1 MPCKTQHWRK
11 HPAVIIIGL
20 GVVTSLLCGLLM
32 VEGAMDIAPIMA
44 TFSMLV
50 LATCSLLLPRLAVIQ
65 PRRQRTLNSLPICWI
80 WGVAL
85 MMLLGSFID
94 CFVAVDPE
102 SPIIIPFAII
112 MLPCG
117 LFGILPA
124 LIPYWIIENL
134 AD

>member
-1 MPCKTQHWRK
+1 MKK
-11 HPAVIIIGL
+11 HPAVIIIGSVSATWL
-20 GVVTSLLCGLLM
+20 ISRLLM
-32 VEGAMDIAPIMA
+32 VDGAMDDAPYMA
-44 TFSMLV
+44 AFSMLV
-50 LATCSLLLPRLAVIQ
+50 LVLCSMLLPRLAVIK
-65 PRRQRTLNSLPICWI
+65 PRRKRTLNSLPICWI

>member
-11 HPAVIIIGL
+11 HPAAIIIGL
-20 GVVTSLLCGLLM
+20 GVVTWLLCRLLM

-50 LATCSLLLPRLAVIQ
+50 LAMCSLLLPRLAVIQ
-65 PRRQRTLNSLPICWI
+65 PRRKRTLYSLPICWI

-94 CFVAVDPE
+94 CFVSIHPE
-102 SPIIIPFAII
+102 DVCIISFAFLILPLGMFGIIPT
-112 MLPCG
+112 
-117 LFGILPA
+117 

>member
-11 HPAVIIIGL
+11 HPAPIIIGL
-20 GVVTSLLCGLLM
+20 GVVTWLLCRLLM
-32 VEGAMDIAPIMA
+32 VEGAMDSAPIMA

-50 LATCSLLLPRLAVIQ
+50 LAMCSLLLPRLAVIQ
-65 PRRQRTLNSLPICWI
+65 PRRKRTLASLPICWI

-94 CFVAVDPE
+94 CFVSIHPE
-102 SPIIIPFAII
+102 DVCIISVAFLILPLGMFGIIPT
-112 MLPCG
+112 
-117 LFGILPA
+117 

>member
-1 MPCKTQHWRK
+1 MPRTTQQWRK
-11 HPAVIIIGL
+11 HPAVIIIGSVSATWL
-20 GVVTSLLCGLLM
+20 ISRLLM
-32 VEGAMDIAPIMA
+32 VDGALDDAPYMA
-44 TFSMLV
+44 AFSMLV
-50 LATCSLLLPRLAVIQ
+50 LVLCSMLLPRLAVIK
-65 PRRQRTLNSLPICWI
+65 PRLKRTLYSLPICWL

-85 MMLLGSFID
+85 TMLPGNFID

-124 LIPYWIIENL
+124 PIPYWIIENM

>member
-11 HPAVIIIGL
+11 HPAAIIIGL
-20 GVVTSLLCGLLM
+20 GVVTWLLCRLLM

-50 LATCSLLLPRLAVIQ
+50 LAMCSLLLPRLAVIQ
-65 PRRQRTLNSLPICWI
+65 PRRKRTLYSLPICWI

-124 LIPYWIIENL
+124 PIPYWIIENM

>member
-11 HPAVIIIGL
+11 HPAAIIIGL
-20 GVVTSLLCGLLM
+20 GVVTWLLCRLLM

-50 LATCSLLLPRLAVIQ
+50 LAMCSLLLPRLAVIQ
-65 PRRQRTLNSLPICWI
+65 PRRNRTLNSLPICWI

-94 CFVAVDPE
+94 CFVSIPPE
-102 SPIIIPFAII
+102 DVCIISVAFLILPLGMFGIIPT
-112 MLPCG
+112 
-117 LFGILPA
+117 